1 MINFKNKYLDL
12 MKLFFVGQVLVM
24 HAVNQLDVDEKSDFS
39 FLHVLSYLP
48 GVSAFFFVSRFLI
61 YAA

>member
-1 MINFKNKYLDL
+1 
-12 MKLFFVGQVLVM
+12 M

-39 FLHVLSYLP
+39 FLHVLFYLP